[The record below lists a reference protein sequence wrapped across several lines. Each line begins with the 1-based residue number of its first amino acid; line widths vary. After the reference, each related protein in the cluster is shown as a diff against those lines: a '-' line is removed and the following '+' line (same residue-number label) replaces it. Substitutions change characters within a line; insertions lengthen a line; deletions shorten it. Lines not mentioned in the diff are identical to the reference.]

1 MIRYTTFSAPKAE
14 ILDLIFNYAFI
25 EDKLCL
31 FDRDTA
37 YICNYAFID
46 SKFYIFDFF
55 DGFDRNQE
63 SGYKYAIA
71 PDIDDNDKEIL
82 CFFDVDKEIIWEK
95 AAPALLSP
103 FTDIVRMLGGLGDIN
118 TIKEVVKTNGKSVS
132 VEEVIKELEAALQ
145 TPTDAED

>member
-1 MIRYTTFSAPKAE
+1 MLLFLLQKAE
-14 ILDLIFNYAFI
+14 SLDLIFNYAFI

-71 PDIDDNDKEIL
+71 SDIDDNDKEIFCL
-82 CFFDVDKEIIWEK
+82 FDMGKEIIWEK
-95 AAPALLSP
+95 ADPALLSP
-103 FTDIVRMLGGLGDIN
+103 FTDIVRRLWMLGDIN

-132 VEEVIKELEAALQ
+132 IEEVIKDIEAALQ
-145 TPTDAED
+145 TQTDAED

>member
-46 SKFYIFDFF
+46 SKFYILIFLMVL
-55 DGFDRNQE
+55 
-63 SGYKYAIA
+63 I
-71 PDIDDNDKEIL
+71 EIKNL
-82 CFFDVDKEIIWEK
+82 DTNM
-95 AAPALLSP
+95 LLRQ
-103 FTDIVRMLGGLGDIN
+103 I
-118 TIKEVVKTNGKSVS
+118 
-132 VEEVIKELEAALQ
+132 
-145 TPTDAED
+145 